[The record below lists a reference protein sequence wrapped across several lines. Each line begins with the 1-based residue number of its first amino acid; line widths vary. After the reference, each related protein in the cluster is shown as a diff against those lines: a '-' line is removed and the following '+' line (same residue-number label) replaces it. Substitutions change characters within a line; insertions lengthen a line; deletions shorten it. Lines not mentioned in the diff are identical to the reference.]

1 MNELSPVQKANNLI
15 KAMGPEFG
23 RVLPKI
29 LTPDRFCRVV
39 LSAVNKNQALA
50 QALADT
56 RNQASALGA
65 FMKAAESGLEPDG
78 RRATINCY
86 KKSTGGYDITFIPM
100 YQGLCELAMRS
111 GQISNIHADKVCE
124 NDDFEWNTGK
134 ISHKINFKEPRG
146 EAYAYYCVVTF
157 KDGSTKTEVMSKS
170 EVEAVR
176 DRSSAFQASKKY
188 GKSCPWITDFD
199 EMAKKTVFRRCS
211 KWIPL
216 SPEVQKAFDFDNDDF
231 SSEISAAVASAVND
245 KFNQAV
251 NAAKEAPAAI
261 PEEIIAD
268 AEVISEPAEENSA
281 LFEEGK

>member
-1 MNELSPVQKANNLI
+1 MSNEISPVQKANTLI
-15 KAMGPEFG
+15 KTMGPEFAK
-23 RVLPKI
+23 VLPKI

-39 LSAVNKNQALA
+39 LSAVNKNPSLA
-50 QALADT
+50 QALSDP

-124 NDDFEWNTGK
+124 NDDFKWDTGK
-134 ISHKINFKEPRG
+134 ISHTINFKEPRG

-211 KWIPL
+211 KWLPL
-216 SPEVQKAFDFDNDDF
+216 SPEQQKAFDFDNEDF
-231 SSEISAAVASAVND
+231 SNDIASAVENAVND
-245 KFNQAV
+245 KFAQAM
-251 NAAKEAPAAI
+251 AAQAPAL
-261 PEEIIAD
+261 PENCTID
-268 AEVISEPAEENSA
+268 AEIVEEPMPSENEN
-281 LFEEGK
+281 LFDGEKK